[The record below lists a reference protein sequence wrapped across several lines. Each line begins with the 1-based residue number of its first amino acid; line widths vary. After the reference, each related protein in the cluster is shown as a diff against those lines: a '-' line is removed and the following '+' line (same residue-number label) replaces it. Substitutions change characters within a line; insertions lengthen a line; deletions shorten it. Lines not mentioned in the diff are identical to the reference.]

1 MYYCWCLIQAIC
13 DGNWNCHCHKCWHVS
28 PLACDRRVV
37 YRNHLIIRCAGCWW
51 MMVKWNLNW
60 PLPHVLVHA
69 GDGGQVLYPK
79 DLSQSIAVSHPCE
92 LLTKYGSF
100 TLVNVPCIRPHS
112 CSHPHCIC
120 ASYMLLAVIWAGVCV
135 LCQKWIVW
143 IDLLPLSP
151 AVFPHCHLCLLVVIL
166 LQFPADTSCFLG
178 WFSKWM
184 LWQCLLL
191 LCFVL
196 NKWQTLQWRRAM
208 NQQQQWL
215 MKTYILSNVVPNIRK
230 WLPDLAALLWL
241 THNIMLLTSP
251 SCSTGIQS
259 SKIGFDWIWMRLLL
273 HLWGAWTSAMH
284 PTTIQSN
291 ERRLLS
297 QDTKN
302 VVFALMWCR
311 SLRMNYKLLLALR
324 WNVVVLGIL
333 DEAEVQECR
342 HNCCL
347 FGQQQVRLARAK
359 RVVNKPNGRQS
370 LINKAFHGRKWE
382 LVKNQVATRSARGQ
396 KGEYSGQ
403 WWQYCCSSADS
414 ESWEWCTTSK
424 SEPKPK

>member
-1 MYYCWCLIQAIC
+1 
-13 DGNWNCHCHKCWHVS
+13 
-28 PLACDRRVV
+28 
-37 YRNHLIIRCAGCWW
+37 
-51 MMVKWNLNW
+51 
-60 PLPHVLVHA
+60 
-69 GDGGQVLYPK
+69 
-79 DLSQSIAVSHPCE
+79 
-92 LLTKYGSF
+92 
-100 TLVNVPCIRPHS
+100 
-112 CSHPHCIC
+112 
-120 ASYMLLAVIWAGVCV
+120 
-135 LCQKWIVW
+135 
-143 IDLLPLSP
+143 
-151 AVFPHCHLCLLVVIL
+151 
-166 LQFPADTSCFLG
+166 
-178 WFSKWM
+178 
-184 LWQCLLL
+184 
-191 LCFVL
+191 
-196 NKWQTLQWRRAM
+196 
-208 NQQQQWL
+208 
-215 MKTYILSNVVPNIRK
+215 
-230 WLPDLAALLWL
+230 
-241 THNIMLLTSP
+241 
-251 SCSTGIQS
+251 
-259 SKIGFDWIWMRLLL
+259 
-273 HLWGAWTSAMH
+273 MH

-403 WWQYCCSSADS
+403 
-414 ESWEWCTTSK
+414 
-424 SEPKPK
+424 